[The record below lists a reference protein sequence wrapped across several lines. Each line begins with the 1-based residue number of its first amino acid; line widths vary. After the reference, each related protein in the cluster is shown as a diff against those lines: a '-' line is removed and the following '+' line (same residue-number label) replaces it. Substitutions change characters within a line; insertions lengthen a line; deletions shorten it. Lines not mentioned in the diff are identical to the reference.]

1 MNHVESSLYAHLL
14 HTRTKPQIMKKIIAS
29 LIIGFSLIHA
39 TAQKEISTVAPIKK
53 VTVFFTGAQVQHE
66 AKIDLQAGR
75 QDIVFQKLT
84 DFIDPNTVQVKAQGD
99 VTILSVRTRKNFE
112 DLKISNEEIHALN
125 AKKDILYKKDQA
137 LRDEYVILEMD
148 KNLLMQ
154 NRDLKGQ
161 DQGLKITEL
170 KEAYLFM
177 HTKLTEVITRETAI
191 YAELE
196 ELQKKMNQI
205 EQEIISQRSK
215 PVINYSEVVVEVDVT
230 KSCTAG
236 FQFNYISPNATWKA
250 YYDMRSD
257 GIGKPVRLEAKANVS
272 QTTGIEWK
280 DVDLVLSTNDPYE
293 NAQEPTLQPWIIY
306 YNNYPQQK
314 TQTTRNLPQVVYAGE
329 KLRGEVIDASTG
341 EAMPFARVQFVGNPN
356 LAAVSDFD
364 GKFELT
370 IPKGENYVSASYVG
384 YNAVQ
389 LQITSTYLKFFL
401 EPQEVSLQEVMVR
414 GSRSEDAEEY
424 YVDGIQTEVNSI
436 TRKDISRMPVRSADV
451 MQSLPG
457 VQIGKKRKME
467 FKNDAAPYKAN
478 TVATTITK
486 KDLRVEYAIQSKMS
500 IPSDGMDHRVSIAT
514 HELPASYE
522 YHVIPKIDPSVYLS
536 AQVVGWEK
544 LNLLSGESNIYFD
557 GTFMGKSFL
566 DVNSTKDTLSFSFG
580 KDSKVSVE
588 RTRLKEKSKIK
599 TIGSRQKFDV
609 TWEIKVKNNGGAMI
623 PIIIK
628 DQFPVSNQEDIRV
641 KRGEIVDGKVDEKTG
656 IITWSF
662 LKGISGSQVIT
673 FDYSV
678 DSQYG
683 IQLYLE

>member
-1 MNHVESSLYAHLL
+1 
-14 HTRTKPQIMKKIIAS
+14 MKKIISS

-39 TAQKEISTVAPIKK
+39 TAQKEISSVAPIKK

-66 AKIDLQAGR
+66 TKIDLQAGR

-125 AKKDILYKKDQA
+125 EKKDILYKKDQA

-196 ELQKKMNQI
+196 DLQKKMNQI

-215 PVINYSEVVVEVDVT
+215 PVINYSEVVVEVDVNR
-230 KSCTAG
+230 SCTAG

-314 TQTTRNLPQVVYAGE
+314 TQSTRNLPQVVYDGE

-341 EAMPFARVQFVGNPN
+341 EALPFARVKFVGNPN
-356 LAAVSDFD
+356 IGAVSDFD

-370 IPKGENYVSASYVG
+370 IPKGENYVNASFVG
-384 YNAVQ
+384 YNPVQ

-401 EPQEVSLQEVMVR
+401 EPQEVSIQEVMVR
-414 GSRSEDAEEY
+414 GSRSTEDEDY
-424 YVDGIQTEVNSI
+424 YVDGIQVTSEKNDISRQNSI
-436 TRKDISRMPVRSADV
+436 SRQDISRMPARSADGIASSV
-451 MQSLPG
+451 G
-457 VQIGKKRKME
+457 GINIGRKRKME
-467 FKNDAAPYKAN
+467 FKNETAGYKAN
-478 TVATTITK
+478 AVATTITK

-500 IPSDGMDHRVSIAT
+500 IPSDGMDHRVSIVT
-514 HELPASYE
+514 HELTASYE
-522 YHVIPKIDPSVYLS
+522 YHVVPKIDPSVYLS

-580 KDSKVSVE
+580 KDSKISVE

-609 TWEIKVKNNGGAMI
+609 TWEIKIKNNGGAMI
-623 PIIIK
+623 PLIVK
-628 DQFPVSNQEDIRV
+628 DQFPVSNQEDIKV
-641 KRGEIVDGKVDEKTG
+641 KRGELLDAKADEKTG

-662 LKGISGSQVIT
+662 LKGITGSQIIT

>member
-1 MNHVESSLYAHLL
+1 
-14 HTRTKPQIMKKIIAS
+14 MKRIIAS
-29 LIIGFSLIHA
+29 ILLGCSFFSA
-39 TAQKEISTVAPIKK
+39 KAQKEINSVAPIKK
-53 VTVFFTGAQVQHE
+53 VVVFFTGAQVQHE
-66 AKIDLQAGR
+66 ANIDLQMGR

-125 AKKDILYKKDQA
+125 VKKEVLYKKDQA

-148 KNLLMQ
+148 KNLLLQ

-196 ELQKKMNQI
+196 DLQKKMNQI

-215 PVINYSEVVVEVDVT
+215 PVINYSEVVVEVDVN

-280 DVDLVLSTNDPYE
+280 NVDLVLSTNDPYE

-341 EAMPFARVQFVGNPN
+341 EALPFARVQFANNPN
-356 LAAVSDFD
+356 IAAVTDFD

-370 IPKGENYVSASYVG
+370 IPKGENYVNASFVG
-384 YNAVQ
+384 YNNAQ
-389 LQITSTYLKFFL
+389 QQITSTYLKFFL
-401 EPQEVSLQEVMVR
+401 EPQEVNLEEVMIR
-414 GSRSEDAEEY
+414 GSRTEADDY
-424 YVDGIQTEVNSI
+424 YIDGIQVTSESNTIS
-436 TRKDISRMPVRSADV
+436 RQDIARMPVRVADM
-451 MQSLPG
+451 MQSVPG

-467 FKNDAAPYKAN
+467 FKNETAGYKAN
-478 TVATTITK
+478 AVATTITK

-522 YHVIPKIDPSVYLS
+522 YHVVPKIDPSVYLS

-580 KDSKVSVE
+580 KDSKISVE
-588 RTRLKEKSKIK
+588 RTRVKEKSKIK

-609 TWEIKVKNNGGAMI
+609 TWEIKIKNNGGAMI
-623 PIIIK
+623 PLIVK
-628 DQFPVSNQEDIRV
+628 DQFPMSNQEDIKV
-641 KRGEIVDGKVDEKTG
+641 KQGDLVDGKVDEKTG

-662 LKGISGSQVIT
+662 LKGISGSQTIT

>member
-1 MNHVESSLYAHLL
+1 
-14 HTRTKPQIMKKIIAS
+14 MKKIIAS
-29 LIIGFSLIHA
+29 ILLGCSFLVA
-39 TAQKEISTVAPIKK
+39 NAQKEISSVAPIKK

-66 AKIDLQAGR
+66 AKLDLQIGR

-84 DFIDPNTVQVKAQGD
+84 DFVDPNTVQVKAQGD
-99 VTILSVRTRKNFE
+99 VTILSVRTRKNYE
-112 DLKISNEEIHALN
+112 DLRISNEEIHALN
-125 AKKDILYKKDQA
+125 AKKDLLYKKDQA

-148 KNLLMQ
+148 KNLLLQ

-177 HTKLTEVITRETAI
+177 HAKLTEVITRETAI

-196 ELQKKMNQI
+196 DLQKKMNQI

-215 PVINYSEVVVEVDVT
+215 PVINYSEVVVEVDVN

-280 DVDLVLSTNDPYE
+280 NVDLVLSTNDPYE

-341 EAMPFARVQFVGNPN
+341 EAMPFAKVQFSNTPGGVIT
-356 LAAVSDFD
+356 DFD
-364 GKFELT
+364 GKFEVT
-370 IPKGENYVSASYVG
+370 IPKAENYVTASYVG
-384 YNAVQ
+384 YTAVQ

-401 EPQEVSLQEVMVR
+401 EPQEVSLQEVQIR
-414 GSRSEDAEEY
+414 GSRSDDADY
-424 YVDGIQTEVNSI
+424 YIDGIQVTSEANTI
-436 TRKDISRMPVRSADV
+436 TRQDLSRMPARSADLLEV
-451 MQSLPG
+451 IPG
-457 VQIGKKRKME
+457 VRKRKLE
-467 FKNDAAPYKAN
+467 FKNEAASYKAN
-478 TVATTITK
+478 AVATTITK

-522 YHVIPKIDPSVYLS
+522 YHVVPKIDPSVYLS

-557 GTFMGKSFL
+557 GTFMGKSYL

-588 RTRLKEKSKIK
+588 RTRVKEKSKIK

-609 TWEIKVKNNGGAMI
+609 TWEIKIKNNGGAMI
-623 PIIIK
+623 PLIVK
-628 DQFPVSNQEDIRV
+628 DQFPISNQDDIKV
-641 KRGEIVDGKVDEKTG
+641 KRGDLVDGKADEKTG

-662 LKGISGSQVIT
+662 LKGILGSQTIT

>member
-1 MNHVESSLYAHLL
+1 MKGIKH
-14 HTRTKPQIMKKIIAS
+14 RIMKRIIAS
-29 LIIGFSLIHA
+29 ILMGCSLLNA
-39 TAQKEISTVAPIKK
+39 SAQKEISTVAPIKK

-66 AKIDLQAGR
+66 TKVDLQMGR

-125 AKKDILYKKDQA
+125 AKKDLLYKKDQA

-196 ELQKKMNQI
+196 DLQKKMNQI

-280 DVDLVLSTNDPYE
+280 NVDLVLSTNDPYE

-341 EAMPFARVQFVGNPN
+341 EAMPFARVQFANNPN
-356 LAAVSDFD
+356 IVAISDFD

-370 IPKGENYVSASYVG
+370 IPKGENYVNASFVG
-384 YNAVQ
+384 YNNAQ
-389 LQITSTYLKFFL
+389 QQITSTYLKFFL
-401 EPQEVSLQEVMVR
+401 EPQEVVLQEVMIR
-414 GSRSEDAEEY
+414 GSRAEANDY
-424 YVDGIQTEVNSI
+424 YIDGIQVTSEANTI
-436 TRKDISRMPVRSADV
+436 TREDISRMPARSAD
-451 MQSLPG
+451 MLRAIPG
-457 VQIGKKRKME
+457 VQIGKKRKMD
-467 FKNDAAPYKAN
+467 FKNETTGYKAN
-478 TVATTITK
+478 AVATTITK

-557 GTFMGKSFL
+557 GTFMGKSYL

-588 RTRLKEKSKIK
+588 RTRMKEKSKIK
-599 TIGSRQKFDV
+599 TIGSRQKFEV
-609 TWEIKVKNNGGAMI
+609 TWEIKIKNNGGAMI
-623 PIIIK
+623 PLIVK
-628 DQFPVSNQEDIRV
+628 DQFPISNQEDIKV
-641 KRGEIVDGKVDEKTG
+641 KQGELVDGKVDEKTG
-656 IITWSF
+656 IITWTF
-662 LKGISGSQVIT
+662 LKGISGSQTIT

>member
-1 MNHVESSLYAHLL
+1 
-14 HTRTKPQIMKKIIAS
+14 MKKIIAS
-29 LIIGFSLIHA
+29 ILMGCSILGAS
-39 TAQKEISTVAPIKK
+39 AQKEISSVAPIKK

-66 AKIDLQAGR
+66 AKLDLQIGR

-84 DFIDPNTVQVKAQGD
+84 DFVDPNTVQVKAQGD
-99 VTILSVRTRKNFE
+99 VTILSVRTRKNYE

-125 AKKDILYKKDQA
+125 AKKDLLYKKDQA

-196 ELQKKMNQI
+196 DIQKKMNQI

-215 PVINYSEVVVEVDVT
+215 PVINYSEVVVEVDVN

-280 DVDLVLSTNDPYE
+280 NVDLVLSTNDPYE

-341 EAMPFARVQFVGNPN
+341 EALPFARVQFANNPN
-356 LAAVSDFD
+356 IAAVTDFD
-364 GKFELT
+364 GKFEMT
-370 IPKGENYVSASYVG
+370 IPKGENYVNASFVG
-384 YNAVQ
+384 YNNVQ
-389 LQITSTYLKFFL
+389 QQITSTYLKFFL
-401 EPQEVSLQEVMVR
+401 EPQEVVLEEVMIR
-414 GSRSEDAEEY
+414 GSRSEDADY
-424 YVDGIQTEVNSI
+424 YVDGIQSESTI
-436 TRKDISRMPVRSADV
+436 TRRDISRMPARSAD
-451 MQSLPG
+451 G
-457 VQIGKKRKME
+457 VARSVAGVNTGRKRKME
-467 FKNDAAPYKAN
+467 FKNETAGYKAN
-478 TVATTITK
+478 AVATTITK

-522 YHVIPKIDPSVYLS
+522 YHVVPKIDPSVYLS

-580 KDSKVSVE
+580 KDSKISVE
-588 RTRLKEKSKIK
+588 RTRVKEKSKIK

-609 TWEIKVKNNGGAMI
+609 TWEIKIKNNGGALI
-623 PIIIK
+623 PLIVK
-628 DQFPVSNQEDIRV
+628 DQFPVSNQEDIKV
-641 KRGEIVDGKVDEKTG
+641 KQGDLVDGKVDEKTG

-662 LKGISGSQVIT
+662 LKGISGSQTIT

>member
-1 MNHVESSLYAHLL
+1 
-14 HTRTKPQIMKKIIAS
+14 MKRIIAS
-29 LIIGFSLIHA
+29 FLLGFSLLPVS
-39 TAQKEISTVAPIKK
+39 AQKEISMVAPIKK

-66 AKIDLQAGR
+66 MKMDLVSGR

-99 VTILSVRTRKNFE
+99 VTILSVRTRKNYE

-125 AKKDILYKKDQA
+125 AKKELLYKKDLA

-148 KNLLMQ
+148 KNLLLQ

-161 DQGLKITEL
+161 DQGLKTTEL

-191 YAELE
+191 FAELE

-215 PVINYSEVVVEVDVT
+215 PVINYSEVVVEVDVN

-236 FQFNYISPNATWKA
+236 FLFNYISPNATWKP

-280 DVDLVLSTNDPYE
+280 NVDLVLSTNDPYE
-293 NAQEPTLQPWIIY
+293 NAQEPTLQPWMIY

-314 TQTTRNLPQVVYAGE
+314 TQTTRNLPQVSYDGE

-341 EAMPFARVQFVGNPN
+341 EAMPFARVQFANNPN
-356 LAAVSDFD
+356 IAAVTDFD

-370 IPKGENYVSASYVG
+370 IPRGENYVNAIFVG
-384 YNAVQ
+384 YNTVQ

-401 EPQEVSLQEVMVR
+401 EPQEVVLQEIQIR
-414 GSRSEDAEEY
+414 ESRSDEPDY
-424 YVDGIQTEVNSI
+424 FIDGIQVKSEANTI
-436 TRKDISRMPVRSADV
+436 TRQDISRLPARSADGIAMSV
-451 MQSLPG
+451 AG
-457 VQIGKKRKME
+457 INIGKKRKME
-467 FKNDAAPYKAN
+467 YKNESTAWKPN

-500 IPSDGMDHRVSIAT
+500 IPSDGMDHRVSIVT

-522 YHVIPKIDPSVYLS
+522 YHVVPKIDPSVYLS

-580 KDSKVSVE
+580 KDSKISVE
-588 RTRLKEKSKIK
+588 RTRVKEKSKIK

-609 TWEIKVKNNGGAMI
+609 TWEIKIKNNGGAMI
-623 PIIIK
+623 PLIVK
-628 DQFPVSNQEDIRV
+628 DQYPVSNQEDIKV
-641 KRGEIVDGKVDEKTG
+641 KQGELVDGKVDEKTG

-662 LKGISGSQVIT
+662 LKGISGSQTIT

>member
-1 MNHVESSLYAHLL
+1 
-14 HTRTKPQIMKKIIAS
+14 MKKIIAS
-29 LIIGFSLIHA
+29 IVIGCSLNHA
-39 TAQKEISTVAPIKK
+39 SAQKEIPSVAPIKK

-84 DFIDPNTVQVKAQGD
+84 EFIDPNTVQVKAQGD

-125 AKKDILYKKDQA
+125 EKKNILYKKDQA

-196 ELQKKMNQI
+196 GLQKKMNQI

-215 PVINYSEVVVEVDVT
+215 PVINYSEVVVEVDVN

-314 TQTTRNLPQVVYAGE
+314 TQTTRNLPQVTYAGE

-341 EAMPFARVQFVGNPN
+341 EALPFARVQFASNPN
-356 LAAVSDFD
+356 IATVTNFD

-370 IPKGENYVSASYVG
+370 IPKGENYVNASFVG
-384 YNAVQ
+384 YNTAQ

-401 EPQEVSLQEVMVR
+401 EPQEVSLQEVMIS
-414 GSRSEDAEEY
+414 GERSSNADYYIDGMQVTSESNAIYQENRTADAE
-424 YVDGIQTEVNSI
+424 
-436 TRKDISRMPVRSADV
+436 KAV
-451 MQSLPG
+451 MMMRALPG
-457 VQIGKKRKME
+457 IQIGKKRKMD

-478 TVATTITK
+478 AVATTITK

-609 TWEIKVKNNGGAMI
+609 TWEIKIKNNGGAMI
-623 PIIIK
+623 PLVIK
-628 DQFPVSNQEDIRV
+628 DQFPVSNQEDIKV
-641 KRGEIVDGKVDEKTG
+641 KRGEIVDGKVDDKTG

>member
-1 MNHVESSLYAHLL
+1 
-14 HTRTKPQIMKKIIAS
+14 MKRIIAS
-29 LIIGFSLIHA
+29 ILLGCSFLSLK
-39 TAQKEISTVAPIKK
+39 AQKEITSIAPIKK

-66 AKIDLQAGR
+66 AKMDLQMGR

-84 DFIDPNTVQVKAQGD
+84 DFVDPNTVQVKAQGD
-99 VTILSVRTRKNFE
+99 VTILSVRTRKNYE

-125 AKKDILYKKDQA
+125 AKKDLLYKKDQA

-161 DQGLKITEL
+161 DQGLKTTEL

-196 ELQKKMNQI
+196 DLQKKMNQI

-215 PVINYSEVVVEVDVT
+215 PVINYSEVIVEVDVN
-230 KSCTAG
+230 KSCSAG
-236 FQFNYISPNATWKA
+236 FQFNYISPNATWKP

-280 DVDLVLSTNDPYE
+280 NVDLVLSTNDPYE

-329 KLRGEVIDASTG
+329 KLRGEVIDASNG
-341 EAMPFARVQFVGNPN
+341 EALPFARVQFANNPTI
-356 LAAVSDFD
+356 AVVTDFD
-364 GKFELT
+364 GKFEMT
-370 IPKGENYVSASYVG
+370 IPKGENYVNASFVG
-384 YNAVQ
+384 YNNAQ
-389 LQITSTYLKFFL
+389 QQITSTYLKFFL
-401 EPQEVSLQEVMVR
+401 EPQEVVLQEVMIR
-414 GSRSEDAEEY
+414 GSRSEDADY
-424 YVDGIQTEVNSI
+424 YIDGIQVTSEKNTI
-436 TRKDISRMPVRSADV
+436 TRQDFSRMPARSAD
-451 MQSLPG
+451 MLQSVPG
-457 VQIGKKRKME
+457 VQIGRKRKME
-467 FKNDAAPYKAN
+467 FKNESAGYKAN
-478 TVATTITK
+478 AVATTITK

-522 YHVIPKIDPSVYLS
+522 YHVVPKIDPSVYLS

-580 KDSKVSVE
+580 KDSKISVE

-609 TWEIKVKNNGGAMI
+609 TWEIKIKNNGGAMI
-623 PIIIK
+623 PLIVK
-628 DQFPVSNQEDIRV
+628 DQYPVSNQEDIKV
-641 KRGEIVDGKVDEKTG
+641 KQGELVDGKVDDKTG

-662 LKGISGSQVIT
+662 LKGIYGSQTIT

>member
-1 MNHVESSLYAHLL
+1 MGCSLLN
-14 HTRTKPQIMKKIIAS
+14 AS
-29 LIIGFSLIHA
+29 
-39 TAQKEISTVAPIKK
+39 AQKEISTVAPIKK

-66 AKIDLQAGR
+66 AKVDLQMGR

-84 DFIDPNTVQVKAQGD
+84 DFVDPNTVQVKAQGD

-125 AKKDILYKKDQA
+125 AKKDLLYKKDQA

-196 ELQKKMNQI
+196 DLQKKMNQI

-280 DVDLVLSTNDPYE
+280 NVDLVLSTNDPYE

-341 EAMPFARVQFVGNPN
+341 EAMPFARVQFANNPN
-356 LAAVSDFD
+356 IAAISDFD

-370 IPKGENYVSASYVG
+370 IPKGENYVTASYVG

-389 LQITSTYLKFFL
+389 LQITSTYVKFFL
-401 EPQEVSLQEVMVR
+401 EPQEVVLQEVMVR
-414 GSRSEDAEEY
+414 GSRSDDADY
-424 YVDGIQTEVNSI
+424 YVDGMQLTSESNTISRE
-436 TRKDISRMPVRSADV
+436 DISRMPARSAD
-451 MQSLPG
+451 MLRAIPG
-457 VQIGKKRKME
+457 VQIGKKRKMD
-467 FKNDAAPYKAN
+467 FKNETAGYKAN
-478 TVATTITK
+478 AVATTITK

-557 GTFMGKSFL
+557 GTFMGKSYL

-588 RTRLKEKSKIK
+588 RTRMKEKSKIK
-599 TIGSRQKFDV
+599 TIGSRQKFEV
-609 TWEIKVKNNGGAMI
+609 TWEIKIKNNGGAMI
-623 PIIIK
+623 PLIVK
-628 DQFPVSNQEDIRV
+628 DQYPVSNQEDIKV
-641 KRGEIVDGKVDEKTG
+641 KQGELVEGKVDEKTG
-656 IITWSF
+656 IITWTF
-662 LKGISGSQVIT
+662 LKGISGSQTIT

>member
-1 MNHVESSLYAHLL
+1 MKGIKY
-14 HTRTKPQIMKKIIAS
+14 RIMKRIIAS
-29 LIIGFSLIHA
+29 ILMGCSFWNAS
-39 TAQKEISTVAPIKK
+39 AQKEISTVAPIKK

-66 AKIDLQAGR
+66 AKVDLQMGR

-84 DFIDPNTVQVKAQGD
+84 DFVDPNTVQVKAQGD
-99 VTILSVRTRKNFE
+99 VTILSVRTRKNYE

-125 AKKDILYKKDQA
+125 AKKDLLYKKDQA

-148 KNLLMQ
+148 KNLLLQ

-196 ELQKKMNQI
+196 DLQKKMNQI

-215 PVINYSEVVVEVDVT
+215 PVINYSEVVVEVDVN

-280 DVDLVLSTNDPYE
+280 NVDLVLSTNDPYE

-314 TQTTRNLPQVVYAGE
+314 TQTTRNLPQVAYAGE

-341 EAMPFARVQFVGNPN
+341 EALPFARVKFANNPTI
-356 LAAVSDFD
+356 AAVTDYD
-364 GKFELT
+364 GKFEMT
-370 IPKGENYVSASYVG
+370 IPKGENYVNVSFVG
-384 YNAVQ
+384 YNNAQ
-389 LQITSTYLKFFL
+389 QQITSTYLKFFL
-401 EPQEVSLQEVMVR
+401 EPQEVVLQEVMIR
-414 GSRSEDAEEY
+414 GSRSEDADY
-424 YVDGIQTEVNSI
+424 YVDGIQAESNTI
-436 TRKDISRMPVRSADV
+436 TRQDFSRMPARSAD
-451 MQSLPG
+451 MLQSVPG
-457 VQIGKKRKME
+457 VQIGRKRKME
-467 FKNDAAPYKAN
+467 FKNETAGYKAN
-478 TVATTITK
+478 AVATTITK

-522 YHVIPKIDPSVYLS
+522 YHVVPKIDPSVYLS

-580 KDSKVSVE
+580 KDSKISVE

-609 TWEIKVKNNGGAMI
+609 TWEIKIKNNGGAMI
-623 PIIIK
+623 PLIVK
-628 DQFPVSNQEDIRV
+628 DQFPVSNQEDIKV
-641 KRGEIVDGKVDEKTG
+641 KRGELVDGTADEKTG

-662 LKGISGSQVIT
+662 LKGILGSQTIT

>member
-1 MNHVESSLYAHLL
+1 
-14 HTRTKPQIMKKIIAS
+14 MKKITASAFIAIN
-29 LIIGFSLIHA
+29 LFCVQ
-39 TAQKEISTVAPIKK
+39 AQKEINSVAAIKK
-53 VTVFFTGAQVQHE
+53 VTVFFTGAQIQHE
-66 AKIDLQAGR
+66 AKVELQAGR

-84 DFIDPNTVQVKAQGD
+84 DFIDPNTIQVKAQGE

-112 DLKISNEEIHALN
+112 DIKISNEEIRSLN
-125 AKKDILYKKDQA
+125 EKKDLLYKKDQA
-137 LRDEYVILEMD
+137 LRDEYIILEMD
-148 KNLLMQ
+148 KNLLLN

-161 DQGLKITEL
+161 DQGLKTTEL

-196 ELQKKMNQI
+196 SLQKQMNKI

-215 PVINYSEVVVEVDVT
+215 PVINYSEVVVEVDVS

-236 FQFNYISPNATWKA
+236 FQFNYISPNATWKP

-314 TQTTRNLPQVVYAGE
+314 TQTTRTLPQVNYAGE

-341 EAMPFARVQFVGNPN
+341 EAMPFAKVQFANMPGG
-356 LAAVSDFD
+356 AVTDFD
-364 GKFELT
+364 GKFEL
-370 IPKGENYVSASYVG
+370 IVPKGENYLNASFVG
-384 YNAVQ
+384 YNSVQ
-389 LQITSTYLKFFL
+389 LPITSTYLKFFL
-401 EPQEVSLQEVMVR
+401 EPQDVTLQEVVVR
-414 GSRSEDAEEY
+414 GSRSDEADY
-424 YVDGIQTEVNSI
+424 YVDGIEVASEPNTI
-436 TRKDISRMPVRSADV
+436 LRQDISRMPARSLDLEE
-451 MQSLPG
+451 LPG
-457 VQIGKKRKME
+457 VRLRKKNKME
-467 FKNDAAPYKAN
+467 FNNVGNTYKSN
-478 TVATTITK
+478 SVATTVTK
-486 KDLRVEYAIQSKMS
+486 KDLRVEYAIQSKMT
-500 IPSDGMDHRVSIAT
+500 IPTDGMDHRVSIVT

-522 YHVIPKIDPSVYLS
+522 YHVVPKIDPSVYLS

-557 GTFMGKSFL
+557 GTFMGKSYL

-580 KDSKVSVE
+580 KDSKISVE
-588 RTRLKEKSKIK
+588 RTRMKEKSKIK

-609 TWEIKVKNNGGAMI
+609 TWEIKIKNNGGAMI
-623 PIIIK
+623 PLIVK
-628 DQFPVSNQEDIRV
+628 DQFPVSNQEDIKV
-641 KRGEIVDGKVDEKTG
+641 KQGESVDGKVDDKTG

-662 LKGISGSQVIT
+662 LKGISGTQTIT

>member
-1 MNHVESSLYAHLL
+1 
-14 HTRTKPQIMKKIIAS
+14 MKKIIAS
-29 LIIGFSLIHA
+29 ILLGCSFVVA
-39 TAQKEISTVAPIKK
+39 NAQKEISSVAPIKK

-66 AKIDLQAGR
+66 AKLDLQIGR

-84 DFIDPNTVQVKAQGD
+84 DFVDPNTVQVKAQGD
-99 VTILSVRTRKNFE
+99 VTILSVRTRKNYE
-112 DLKISNEEIHALN
+112 DLRISNEEIHALN
-125 AKKDILYKKDQA
+125 AKKDLLYKKDQA

-148 KNLLMQ
+148 KNLLLQ

-177 HTKLTEVITRETAI
+177 HAKLTEVITRETAI

-196 ELQKKMNQI
+196 DLQKKMNQI

-215 PVINYSEVVVEVDVT
+215 PVINYSEVVVEVDVN

-280 DVDLVLSTNDPYE
+280 NVDLVLSTNDPYE

-314 TQTTRNLPQVVYAGE
+314 TQTTRTLPQVVYAGE

-341 EAMPFARVQFVGNPN
+341 EAMPFAKVQFSNTLGGVIT
-356 LAAVSDFD
+356 DFD
-364 GKFELT
+364 GKFEMT

-384 YNAVQ
+384 YTAVQ

-401 EPQEVSLQEVMVR
+401 EPQEVSLQEVQIR
-414 GSRSEDAEEY
+414 GSRSDNADY
-424 YVDGIQTEVNSI
+424 YIDGIQVTSEANTI
-436 TRKDISRMPVRSADV
+436 TRQDLSRMPVRSADLLEV
-451 MQSLPG
+451 IPG
-457 VQIGKKRKME
+457 VRKRKME
-467 FKNDAAPYKAN
+467 FKNETAAWQGNA
-478 TVATTITK
+478 VATTITK

-522 YHVIPKIDPSVYLS
+522 YHVVPKIDPSVYLS

-557 GTFMGKSFL
+557 GTFMGKSYL

-588 RTRLKEKSKIK
+588 RTRVKEKSKIK

-609 TWEIKVKNNGGAMI
+609 TWEIKIKNNGGAMI
-623 PIIIK
+623 PLIVK
-628 DQFPVSNQEDIRV
+628 DQFPISNQEDIKV
-641 KRGEIVDGKVDEKTG
+641 KRGDLVDGKADEKTG

-662 LKGISGSQVIT
+662 LKGILGSQTIT

>member
-1 MNHVESSLYAHLL
+1 MESPLYAHL
-14 HTRTKPQIMKKIIAS
+14 HTRIKDRIMKKIIAS
-29 LIIGFSLIHA
+29 ILLGCSFLSA
-39 TAQKEISTVAPIKK
+39 NAQKEISSVAPIKK

-66 AKIDLQAGR
+66 AKLDLQIGR

-84 DFIDPNTVQVKAQGD
+84 DFVDPNTVQVKAQGD
-99 VTILSVRTRKNFE
+99 VTILSVRTRKNYE

-125 AKKDILYKKDQA
+125 AKKDLLYKKDQA

-148 KNLLMQ
+148 KNLLLQ

-196 ELQKKMNQI
+196 DLQKKMNQI

-215 PVINYSEVVVEVDVT
+215 PVINYSEVVVEVDVN

-280 DVDLVLSTNDPYE
+280 NVDLVLSTNDPYE

-314 TQTTRNLPQVVYAGE
+314 TQTTRTLPQVVYAGE

-341 EAMPFARVQFVGNPN
+341 EAMPFAKVQFSNTVGG
-356 LAAVSDFD
+356 VITDFD
-364 GKFELT
+364 GKFEMI
-370 IPKGENYVSASYVG
+370 IPKGENYVTASYVG
-384 YNAVQ
+384 YTAVQ

-401 EPQEVSLQEVMVR
+401 EPQEVVLQEVQIR
-414 GSRSEDAEEY
+414 GARSEDADY
-424 YVDGIQTEVNSI
+424 YIDGIQVTSESNTI
-436 TRKDISRMPVRSADV
+436 TRQDISRMPVRSADMMRSV
-451 MQSLPG
+451 PG
-457 VQIGKKRKME
+457 VQIGRKRKME
-467 FKNDAAPYKAN
+467 FKNEPAGYKAN
-478 TVATTITK
+478 AVATTITK

-522 YHVIPKIDPSVYLS
+522 YHVVPKIDPSVYLS

-557 GTFMGKSFL
+557 GTFMGKSYL

-580 KDSKVSVE
+580 KDSKISVE
-588 RTRLKEKSKIK
+588 RTRVKEKSKIK

-609 TWEIKVKNNGGAMI
+609 TWEIKIKNNGGAMI
-623 PIIIK
+623 PLIVK
-628 DQFPVSNQEDIRV
+628 DQFPVSNQEDIKV
-641 KRGEIVDGKVDEKTG
+641 KRGDLMDGKVDEKTG

-662 LKGISGSQVIT
+662 LKGILGSQTIT

>member
-1 MNHVESSLYAHLL
+1 
-14 HTRTKPQIMKKIIAS
+14 MKKIIAS
-29 LIIGFSLIHA
+29 FLLSTSLFYVQ
-39 TAQKEISTVAPIKK
+39 AQKEINSVAPIKK

-66 AKIDLQAGR
+66 SKVELLAGR

-84 DFIDPNTVQVKAQGD
+84 EFIDPNTVQVKAQGD

-112 DLKISNEEIHALN
+112 DLKISNEEIRALN
-125 AKKDILYKKDQA
+125 AKKEVLFKRDQA

-148 KNLLMQ
+148 KNLLLQ

-161 DQGLKITEL
+161 DQGLKTTEL

-196 ELQKKMNQI
+196 DLQKKMNQI

-215 PVINYSEVVVEVDVT
+215 PVINYSEVVVEVDVN

-236 FQFNYISPNATWKA
+236 FLFNYISPNATWKP

-257 GIGKPVRLEAKANVS
+257 GIGKPVRLEAKGNVS

-280 DVDLVLSTNDPYE
+280 NVDLVLSTNDPYE
-293 NAQEPTLQPWIIY
+293 NTQEPNLQPWIIY

-314 TQTTRNLPQVVYAGE
+314 TQSTRNLPQMNYDGE

-341 EAMPFARVQFVGNPN
+341 EALPFARVAFANNPTI
-356 LAAVSDFD
+356 AAVTDFD

-370 IPKGENYVSASYVG
+370 IPRSENYVNASFVG
-384 YNAVQ
+384 YNTAQ

-401 EPQEVSLQEVMVR
+401 EPQEVVLNEVMVLEAR
-414 GSRSEDAEEY
+414 DEAPDY
-424 YVDGIQTEVNSI
+424 YIDGIQVSSEEKTI
-436 TRKDISRMPVRSADV
+436 TRSDIARMPARSAVVEYDR
-451 MQSLPG
+451 
-457 VQIGKKRKME
+457 VQGRKRKME
-467 FKNDAAPYKAN
+467 FKNESSAYKPN

-500 IPSDGMDHRVSIAT
+500 IPSDGMDHRVSIVT

-522 YHVIPKIDPSVYLS
+522 YHVVPKIDPSVYLS

-580 KDSKVSVE
+580 KDSKISVE
-588 RTRLKEKSKIK
+588 RTRVKEKSKIK

-609 TWEIKVKNNGGAMI
+609 TWEIKIKNNGGAMI
-623 PIIIK
+623 PMIVK
-628 DQFPVSNQEDIRV
+628 DQFPVSNQEDIKV
-641 KRGEIVDGKVDEKTG
+641 KQGTVSDGKVDEKTG

-662 LKGISGSQVIT
+662 LKGITGSQIIT

>member
-1 MNHVESSLYAHLL
+1 MKGIKQ
-14 HTRTKPQIMKKIIAS
+14 RIMKRIIAS
-29 LIIGFSLIHA
+29 ILVGCSFVSA
-39 TAQKEISTVAPIKK
+39 NAQKEISTVAPIKK

-66 AKIDLQAGR
+66 AKIDLVSGR

-84 DFIDPNTVQVKAQGD
+84 DFVDPNTVQVKAQGD
-99 VTILSVRTRKNFE
+99 VTILSVRTRKNYE

-125 AKKDILYKKDQA
+125 AKKDLLYKKDQA

-161 DQGLKITEL
+161 DQGLKTTEL

-196 ELQKKMNQI
+196 DLQKKMNQI

-280 DVDLVLSTNDPYE
+280 NVDLVLSTNDPYE

-314 TQTTRNLPQVVYAGE
+314 TQSTRSLPQMSYDGE

-341 EAMPFARVQFVGNPN
+341 EALPFARVQFANNPN
-356 LAAVSDFD
+356 IAAVTNFD

-370 IPKGENYVSASYVG
+370 IPKGENYVNASFVG
-384 YNAVQ
+384 YNTAQ

-401 EPQEVSLQEVMVR
+401 EPQEVVLQEVMVR
-414 GSRSEDAEEY
+414 GARAEASDYYIDGVYESDAS
-424 YVDGIQTEVNSI
+424 GATI
-436 TRKDISRMPVRSADV
+436 TREDIARMPMRSAD
-451 MQSLPG
+451 MAKSIPG
-457 VQIGKKRKME
+457 VQTARKRKME
-467 FKNDAAPYKAN
+467 FKNETAAYKSN

-557 GTFMGKSFL
+557 GTFMGKSYL

-588 RTRLKEKSKIK
+588 RTRVKEKSKIK

-609 TWEIKVKNNGGAMI
+609 TWEIKIKNNGGAMI
-623 PIIIK
+623 PLIVK
-628 DQFPVSNQEDIRV
+628 DQYPVSNQEDIKV
-641 KRGEIVDGKVDEKTG
+641 KQGELVDGKVDEKTG
-656 IITWSF
+656 IITWAF
-662 LKGISGSQVIT
+662 LKGISGSQTIT

>member
-1 MNHVESSLYAHLL
+1 
-14 HTRTKPQIMKKIIAS
+14 MKKIIAS
-29 LIIGFSLIHA
+29 LVIGCSLIHA
-39 TAQKEISTVAPIKK
+39 TAQKEISSVAPIKK

-75 QDIVFQKLT
+75 QEIVFEKLT

-112 DLKISNEEIHALN
+112 DLKISNEEIHVLN
-125 AKKDILYKKDQA
+125 EKKNSLYKKDQA

-196 ELQKKMNQI
+196 DLQKKMNQI

-215 PVINYSEVVVEVDVT
+215 PVINYSEVVVEVDVN

-314 TQTTRNLPQVVYAGE
+314 TQSTRNLPQVLYDGE

-341 EAMPFARVQFVGNPN
+341 EALPFARVQFANNPN
-356 LAAVSDFD
+356 IASVTNFE

-370 IPKGENYVSASYVG
+370 IPKGENYVNASFVG
-384 YNAVQ
+384 YNNAQ
-389 LQITSTYLKFFL
+389 QQITSTYLKFFL
-401 EPQEVSLQEVMVR
+401 EPQEVVLQEVMIR
-414 GSRSEDAEEY
+414 GSRAEENDY
-424 YVDGIQTEVNSI
+424 YIDGIQVTSESNTI
-436 TRKDISRMPVRSADV
+436 TREDLSRMPARSAD
-451 MQSLPG
+451 MLQSVPG
-457 VQIGKKRKME
+457 VQIGRKRKMD
-467 FKNDAAPYKAN
+467 FKNETAGYKAN
-478 TVATTITK
+478 AVATTITK

-623 PIIIK
+623 PLIIK
-628 DQFPVSNQEDIRV
+628 DQFPVSNQEDIKV
-641 KRGEIVDGKVDEKTG
+641 KRGEIVDGKIDEKTG

-662 LKGISGSQVIT
+662 LNGISGSQVIT

>member
-1 MNHVESSLYAHLL
+1 MKGIKH
-14 HTRTKPQIMKKIIAS
+14 RIMKRIIVSILMGCSLLNAS
-29 LIIGFSLIHA
+29 
-39 TAQKEISTVAPIKK
+39 AQKEISTVAPIKK

-66 AKIDLQAGR
+66 AKVDLQMGR

-125 AKKDILYKKDQA
+125 VKKDLLYKKDQA

-161 DQGLKITEL
+161 DQGLKIIEL

-196 ELQKKMNQI
+196 DLQKKMNQI

-215 PVINYSEVVVEVDVT
+215 PVINYSEVVVEVDVN

-280 DVDLVLSTNDPYE
+280 NVDLVLSTNDPYE

-341 EAMPFARVQFVGNPN
+341 EAMPFARVQFANNPN
-356 LAAVSDFD
+356 IAAVTDFD

-370 IPKGENYVSASYVG
+370 IPKGENYVTASYVG

-401 EPQEVSLQEVMVR
+401 EPQEVVLQEVQIR
-414 GSRSEDAEEY
+414 GSRSDDADYYEDGMQVTSESN
-424 YVDGIQTEVNSI
+424 TI
-436 TRKDISRMPVRSADV
+436 TRQDISRMPARTMGELDMVS
-451 MQSLPG
+451 G
-457 VQIGKKRKME
+457 VKSYRKRKMD
-467 FKNDAAPYKAN
+467 FKNETTEYKAN
-478 TVATTITK
+478 VVATTVTK

-588 RTRLKEKSKIK
+588 RTRVKEKSKIK
-599 TIGSRQKFDV
+599 TIGSRQKFEV
-609 TWEIKVKNNGGAMI
+609 TWEIKIKNNGGAMI
-623 PIIIK
+623 PLIVK
-628 DQFPVSNQEDIRV
+628 DQFPVSNQEDIKV
-641 KRGEIVDGKVDEKTG
+641 KRGELVDGKVDDKTG

-662 LKGISGSQVIT
+662 LKGISGSQTIT

>member
-1 MNHVESSLYAHLL
+1 MKGIKQ
-14 HTRTKPQIMKKIIAS
+14 RIMKRIIAS
-29 LIIGFSLIHA
+29 ILVGCSFVSA
-39 TAQKEISTVAPIKK
+39 NAQKEISSVAPIKK

-66 AKIDLQAGR
+66 TKIDLVSGR

-84 DFIDPNTVQVKAQGD
+84 DFVDPNTVQVKAQGD
-99 VTILSVRTRKNFE
+99 VTILSVRTRKNYE

-125 AKKDILYKKDQA
+125 AKKDLLYKKDQA

-161 DQGLKITEL
+161 DQGLKTTEL

-196 ELQKKMNQI
+196 DLQKKMNQI

-280 DVDLVLSTNDPYE
+280 NVDLVLSTNDPYE

-314 TQTTRNLPQVVYAGE
+314 TQSTRSLPQMSYDGE

-341 EAMPFARVQFVGNPN
+341 EALPFARVQFANNPN
-356 LAAVSDFD
+356 IAAVTNFD

-370 IPKGENYVSASYVG
+370 IPKGENYVNASFVG
-384 YNAVQ
+384 YNTAQ

-401 EPQEVSLQEVMVR
+401 EPQDVVLQEVMVR
-414 GSRSEDAEEY
+414 GARAEASDYYIDGVYESDAS
-424 YVDGIQTEVNSI
+424 GATI
-436 TRKDISRMPVRSADV
+436 TREDIARMPMRSAD
-451 MQSLPG
+451 MAKSIPG
-457 VQIGKKRKME
+457 VQTARKRKME
-467 FKNDAAPYKAN
+467 FKNETAAYKSN

-557 GTFMGKSFL
+557 GTFMGKSYL

-588 RTRLKEKSKIK
+588 RTRVKEKSKIK

-609 TWEIKVKNNGGAMI
+609 TWEIKIKNNGGAMI
-623 PIIIK
+623 PLIVK
-628 DQFPVSNQEDIRV
+628 DQYPVSNQEDIKV
-641 KRGEIVDGKVDEKTG
+641 KQGELVDGKVDEKTG
-656 IITWSF
+656 IITWTF
-662 LKGISGSQVIT
+662 LKGISGSQTIT

>member
-1 MNHVESSLYAHLL
+1 MESPLYAHL
-14 HTRTKPQIMKKIIAS
+14 HTRIKDRIMKKIIAS
-29 LIIGFSLIHA
+29 VLLGCSFLGVN
-39 TAQKEISTVAPIKK
+39 AQKEISSVAPIKK

-66 AKIDLQAGR
+66 AKLDLQIGR

-84 DFIDPNTVQVKAQGD
+84 DFVDPNTVQVKAQGD
-99 VTILSVRTRKNFE
+99 VTILSVRTRKNYE

-125 AKKDILYKKDQA
+125 AKKDLLYKKDQA

-148 KNLLMQ
+148 KNLLLQ

-196 ELQKKMNQI
+196 DLQKKMNQI

-215 PVINYSEVVVEVDVT
+215 PVINYSEVVVEVDVN

-280 DVDLVLSTNDPYE
+280 NVDLVLSTNDPYE

-314 TQTTRNLPQVVYAGE
+314 TQTTRNLPQVAYAGE
-329 KLRGEVIDASTG
+329 KLRGEVIDASNG
-341 EAMPFARVQFVGNPN
+341 EALPFARVQFANNPTI
-356 LAAVSDFD
+356 AVVTDFD
-364 GKFELT
+364 GKFEMT
-370 IPKGENYVSASYVG
+370 IPKGENYVNASFVG
-384 YNAVQ
+384 YNNAQ
-389 LQITSTYLKFFL
+389 QQITSTYLKFFL
-401 EPQEVSLQEVMVR
+401 EPQEVVLQEVMIR
-414 GSRSEDAEEY
+414 GSRSEDADY
-424 YVDGIQTEVNSI
+424 YIDGIQVTSEKNTI
-436 TRKDISRMPVRSADV
+436 TRQDISRMPVRSADMMRSV
-451 MQSLPG
+451 PG
-457 VQIGKKRKME
+457 VQIGRKRKMD
-467 FKNDAAPYKAN
+467 FKNESAGYKAN
-478 TVATTITK
+478 AVATTITK

-522 YHVIPKIDPSVYLS
+522 YHVVPKIDPSVYLS

-580 KDSKVSVE
+580 NDSKISVE

-609 TWEIKVKNNGGAMI
+609 TWEIKIKNNGGAMI
-623 PIIIK
+623 PLIVK
-628 DQFPVSNQEDIRV
+628 DQYPVSNQEDIKV
-641 KRGEIVDGKVDEKTG
+641 KQGELVDGKVDEKTG

-662 LKGISGSQVIT
+662 LKGITGSQTIT

>member
-1 MNHVESSLYAHLL
+1 
-14 HTRTKPQIMKKIIAS
+14 MKRIIAS
-29 LIIGFSLIHA
+29 ILLGCSYLSVN
-39 TAQKEISTVAPIKK
+39 AQKEITSIAPIKK

-66 AKIDLQAGR
+66 SKIDLQMGR

-84 DFIDPNTVQVKAQGD
+84 DYIDPNTVQVKAQGD

-112 DLKISNEEIHALN
+112 DLKISNDQIHALN
-125 AKKDILYKKDQA
+125 AKKDLLYKKDQA

-148 KNLLMQ
+148 KNLLLQ

-196 ELQKKMNQI
+196 DLQKKMNQI

-215 PVINYSEVVVEVDVT
+215 PVINYSEVVVEVDVN

-236 FQFNYISPNATWKA
+236 FQFNYISPNATWKP

-280 DVDLVLSTNDPYE
+280 NVDLVLSTNDPYE

-314 TQTTRNLPQVVYAGE
+314 TQTTRNLPQVAYAGE

-341 EAMPFARVQFVGNPN
+341 EALPFARVEFANNPN
-356 LAAVSDFD
+356 IAAVTDFD
-364 GKFELT
+364 GKFEMT
-370 IPKGENYVSASYVG
+370 IPKGENYVNASFVG
-384 YNAVQ
+384 YNSAQ

-401 EPQEVSLQEVMVR
+401 EPQQLELEEVQIR
-414 GSRSEDAEEY
+414 GSRSEDADY
-424 YVDGIQTEVNSI
+424 YIDGIQVQSEANTI
-436 TRKDISRMPVRSADV
+436 TRYDIARMPARTADGVARSV
-451 MQSLPG
+451 GG
-457 VQIGKKRKME
+457 VNMGRKRKME
-467 FKNDAAPYKAN
+467 FKNETAGYKAN
-478 TVATTITK
+478 AVATTITK

-514 HELPASYE
+514 HELQASYE
-522 YHVIPKIDPSVYLS
+522 YHVVPKIDPSVYLS

-580 KDSKVSVE
+580 KDSKISVE

-609 TWEIKVKNNGGAMI
+609 TWEIKIKNNGGAMI
-623 PIIIK
+623 PLIVK
-628 DQFPVSNQEDIRV
+628 DQFPMSNQEDIKV
-641 KRGEIVDGKVDEKTG
+641 KQGELVDGKVDDKTG

-662 LKGISGSQVIT
+662 LKGISGSQTIT

>member
-1 MNHVESSLYAHLL
+1 
-14 HTRTKPQIMKKIIAS
+14 MKKIIAS
-29 LIIGFSLIHA
+29 VLFGCIFLSA
-39 TAQKEISTVAPIKK
+39 NAQKEISSVAPIKK

-66 AKIDLQAGR
+66 AKLDLQIGR

-84 DFIDPNTVQVKAQGD
+84 DFVDPNTVQVKAQGD

-112 DLKISNEEIHALN
+112 DLRINNEEIHALN
-125 AKKDILYKKDQA
+125 AKKDLLYKKDQA

-148 KNLLMQ
+148 KNLLLQ

-196 ELQKKMNQI
+196 DLQKKMNQI

-215 PVINYSEVVVEVDVT
+215 PVINYSEVVVEVDVN

-280 DVDLVLSTNDPYE
+280 NVDLVLSTNDPYE
-293 NAQEPTLQPWIIY
+293 NAQEPTLQTWIIY

-314 TQTTRNLPQVVYAGE
+314 TQTTRTLPQVVYAGE
-329 KLRGEVIDASTG
+329 KLRGEVIDASNG
-341 EAMPFARVQFVGNPN
+341 EALPFARVQFANNPTI
-356 LAAVSDFD
+356 AVVTDFD
-364 GKFELT
+364 GKFEMT
-370 IPKGENYVSASYVG
+370 IPKGENYVNASFVG
-384 YNAVQ
+384 YNPVQ

-401 EPQEVSLQEVMVR
+401 EPQEVSIQEVMVR
-414 GSRSEDAEEY
+414 GARSEDDDY
-424 YVDGIQTEVNSI
+424 YIDGIQVTSETNTI
-436 TRKDISRMPVRSADV
+436 TRQDFSRMPARSAD
-451 MQSLPG
+451 G
-457 VQIGKKRKME
+457 VARSVAGVNTGRKRKME
-467 FKNDAAPYKAN
+467 FKNETAGYKAN
-478 TVATTITK
+478 AVATTITK

-522 YHVIPKIDPSVYLS
+522 YHVVPKIDPSVYLS

-580 KDSKVSVE
+580 KDSKISVE
-588 RTRLKEKSKIK
+588 RTRVKEKSKIK

-609 TWEIKVKNNGGAMI
+609 TWEIKIKNNGGAMI
-623 PIIIK
+623 PLIVK
-628 DQFPVSNQEDIRV
+628 DQFPVSNQEDIKV
-641 KRGEIVDGKVDEKTG
+641 KRGDLVDGTADEKTG

-662 LKGISGSQVIT
+662 LKGITGTQTIT